1 MSKYLYEIKNR
12 IFILGLAWMSSLCT
26 CYFYKEVILYILLK
40 PSLSEPKTDNLYFI
54 YTNLTELF
62 STYLDITFFVS
73 NHVLGLLL
81 VFQIYSFLKPS
92 LYKHESDLIKQT
104 FTQLLVVLLLSA
116 TITYY
121 IIIPYSWDFFIN
133 FEKNKSNNVISLH
146 FEAKLIE
153 YLHFFYKAYF
163 LCTMTSMLFCL
174 LLYYTNTIYYYTLYI
189 KKYRKII
196 YFLIFLWSTTLTPP
210 DVASLLLLS
219 FFIILNYEIMDF
231 SILLKNNYFKQ
242 YLN

>member
-12 IFILGLAWMSSLCT
+12 IFILGLTWISSLCT

-40 PSLSEPKTDNLYFI
+40 PSLSKPKTDNLYFI

-62 STYLDITFFVS
+62 STYLDITLFVS

-81 VFQIYSFLKPS
+81 VFQIYFFLKPS
-92 LYKHESDLIKQT
+92 LYKHESSFMKQT
-104 FTQLLVVLLLSA
+104 FTQLLVVLLLSV
-116 TITYY
+116 TVTYY
-121 IIIPYSWDFFIN
+121 VIIPYSWDFFIN

-163 LCTMTSMLFCL
+163 LCTMTSMLFCV

-210 DVASLLLLS
+210 DIASLLLLS
-219 FFIILNYEIMDF
+219 FFIILNYEIMVF
-231 SILLKNNYFKQ
+231 STLLKNNYFKQ